1 MRDRFTGVL
10 GEETDPAVLAT
21 NVLGMIF
28 LLALLVVVLFA
39 IAPIGVD
46 DPYTE
51 FYILGA
57 GGNASE
63 YPENVTLG
71 ETSTIDVGIGNF
83 ESQQVT
89 YTLVVQT
96 NRTTFEQRELTLE
109 PRERWEEPM
118 SFTFNSTGS
127 QWLHLEL
134 YRGETTRGEPYR
146 DLQLLIEVTQE

>member
-1 MRDRFTGVL
+1 MRDRFAGVL
-10 GEETDPAVLAT
+10 GEEADPAVLAT
-21 NVLGMIF
+21 NVLGVVF

-39 IAPIGVD
+39 MAPIGME

-63 YPENVTLG
+63 YPENVTVG
-71 ETSTIDVGIGNF
+71 ETSTIEVGIGNF

-96 NRTTFEQRELTLE
+96 NTTTFEQREVTLE
-109 PRERWEEPM
+109 SRERWEEPL

-127 QWLHLEL
+127 RWLHLEL
-134 YRGETTRGEPYR
+134 YRGDTTRGEPYR
-146 DLQLLIEVTQE
+146 YLQLLIEVT